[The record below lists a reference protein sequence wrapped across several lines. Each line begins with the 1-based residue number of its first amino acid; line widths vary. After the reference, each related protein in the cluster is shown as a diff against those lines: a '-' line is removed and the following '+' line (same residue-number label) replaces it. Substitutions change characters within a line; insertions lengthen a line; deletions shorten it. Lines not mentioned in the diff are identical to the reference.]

1 MRAEDVQAGLL
12 GEQRLAHL
20 FRQRALDHLLQHHK
34 RCGETGERSHEAMA
48 VRVFLEP
55 LGQDVPSDVP
65 ATARGGD
72 RALNLAETSD
82 AQGLLKGDAQ
92 AEQTMRELYNE
103 VLALATRGQQ
113 QSMHGSGGGHA
124 LPMEAEVIQEVEQE
138 AEAEE
143 EQEQEQEQEQEK
155 NQEQEELTVQ
165 EAGKQSYSREDES
178 VRPWAVRHLAQPPSA
193 DQESAASL
201 LFSAG
206 GESHP
211 FYPWSRFAV
220 YKSGLAKA
228 KPLAWPQR
236 MWISNNFFRSNWSL
250 RSYRRLKNVICAME
264 WQPPLGAPMPMAM
277 GVGQVKLT
285 DEQCARVKAA
295 FSYMDED
302 GDGRVTASE
311 LATLGRAVDLEAVA
325 QIAATVQADL
335 PALGEV
341 EVLQLVEEQLRSHSE
356 GPGSRYWVLLSL
368 VEAESLRGA
377 LHVKQERAAAAAQ
390 ALAGARQNSAADGL
404 SLPSGL
410 PSPLSLPGQTNGS
423 SHHHHHHH
431 NHPSD
436 GGVMDDTMLDALV
449 ALHTGAELL
458 DAVNYSP
465 GSAYEQAV
473 VRQCFRFLSSETEYA
488 ARDQHLLLR
497 CMRLTPEPK
506 QRQDFFSEVRLCRR
520 RVQSG
525 WEKTA
530 VAAVLTEADEFALF
544 EHRALLAATQRRLA
558 ARGLSLRQAFH
569 AFNSSRT
576 GNMTCSELYSGLRWL
591 EISPS
596 NQIVHALVTRL
607 DSDADGLLSCDDF
620 VAGFAQ
626 GDPTADT
633 SALATL
639 APGQQELFIPLHRI
653 PELHVGPGGTGGGGV
668 SSPGGGG
675 GGGGV
680 RGPIIS
686 LNSTEL
692 SQFVVAIRP
701 CTQHAPVIRQPAM
714 GADAP
719 PLTLHA
725 PLNTGTAK
733 AGSLT
738 VPVGHYAVADHQA
751 HAAQNTGGAG
761 GGGGM
766 RILEL
771 RDLRG
776 SGGGITG
783 IWGDSSRVRLYA
795 ALDQALPPPARFRDV
810 WTRSGANPLTIW
822 AAVPPTNDFVALGMV
837 ATATGPSQR
846 PPLDIIRCVPIA
858 WVRKAEAS
866 ERVYNGAEGSLWRS
880 KHGLLHAAKG
890 RHPPPVY
897 ELTKAEISLST
908 L

>member
-1 MRAEDVQAGLL
+1 M
-12 GEQRLAHL
+12 
-20 FRQRALDHLLQHHK
+20 
-34 RCGETGERSHEAMA
+34 
-48 VRVFLEP
+48 
-55 LGQDVPSDVP
+55 
-65 ATARGGD
+65 
-72 RALNLAETSD
+72 
-82 AQGLLKGDAQ
+82 
-92 AEQTMRELYNE
+92 
-103 VLALATRGQQ
+103 
-113 QSMHGSGGGHA
+113 
-124 LPMEAEVIQEVEQE
+124 
-138 AEAEE
+138 
-143 EQEQEQEQEQEK
+143 
-155 NQEQEELTVQ
+155 
-165 EAGKQSYSREDES
+165 
-178 VRPWAVRHLAQPPSA
+178 
-193 DQESAASL
+193 
-201 LFSAG
+201 
-206 GESHP
+206 
-211 FYPWSRFAV
+211 
-220 YKSGLAKA
+220 
-228 KPLAWPQR
+228 
-236 MWISNNFFRSNWSL
+236 
-250 RSYRRLKNVICAME
+250 
-264 WQPPLGAPMPMAM
+264 
-277 GVGQVKLT
+277 
-285 DEQCARVKAA
+285 
-295 FSYMDED
+295 
-302 GDGRVTASE
+302 
-311 LATLGRAVDLEAVA
+311 
-325 QIAATVQADL
+325 
-335 PALGEV
+335 
-341 EVLQLVEEQLRSHSE
+341 
-356 GPGSRYWVLLSL
+356 
-368 VEAESLRGA
+368 
-377 LHVKQERAAAAAQ
+377 
-390 ALAGARQNSAADGL
+390 
-404 SLPSGL
+404 
-410 PSPLSLPGQTNGS
+410 
-423 SHHHHHHH
+423 
-431 NHPSD
+431 
-436 GGVMDDTMLDALV
+436 
-449 ALHTGAELL
+449 
-458 DAVNYSP
+458 
-465 GSAYEQAV
+465 
-473 VRQCFRFLSSETEYA
+473 
-488 ARDQHLLLR
+488 
-497 CMRLTPEPK
+497 
-506 QRQDFFSEVRLCRR
+506 
-520 RVQSG
+520 QSG

-653 PELHVGPGGTGGGGV
+653 PELHVGPGDTGGGGV

-680 RGPIIS
+680 RGPSSRSIPPS
-686 LNSTEL
+686 LALRRDT
-692 SQFVVAIRP
+692 
-701 CTQHAPVIRQPAM
+701 PVHTTRAGDTPARD

-866 ERVYNGAEGSLWRS
+866 ERVYNGAEGSLGDPS
-880 KHGLLHAAKG
+880 MVAPCGQG
-890 RHPPPVY
+890 PPPAARV
-897 ELTKAEISLST
+897 
-908 L
+908 